1 MSRKRSLTAS
11 RVAVGRGRWEEGKR
25 DGHEVGREEK
35 KVKEEE
41 GVEVSRRNLQKY
53 IAAQEAGSN
62 RASSVPRDPRY
73 RRAISRRLV
82 AGDCCS
88 ARCVEL
94 RKSELACPPRD
105 WRNDPERYTPLSTTR
120 NTCCL
125 RACLTCM
132 QHVVS
137 KLFFD
142 RFGIRDI
149 FLRLT
154 KRQFSHL
161 HHRVFQIVPGRIQ
174 ESSITRRRKLIR
186 FVGGYNKKVSGEAR
200 RGRSSEAFD
209 KRIWRIRVRAG
220 FRVRNREKMTPER
233 EETRRRVL
241 WLEGRKKRRCYK

>member
-1 MSRKRSLTAS
+1 M
-11 RVAVGRGRWEEGKR
+11 
-25 DGHEVGREEK
+25 
-35 KVKEEE
+35 
-41 GVEVSRRNLQKY
+41 EVSRRNLQKY

-94 RKSELACPPRD
+94 RKSELACPPCVTGVTTLKD
-105 WRNDPERYTPLSTTR
+105 TLPVNDKEYVLPSRVSNVYATR
-120 NTCCL
+120 RLKIVL
-125 RACLTCM
+125 RSIW
-132 QHVVS
+132 HP
-137 KLFFD
+137 
-142 RFGIRDI
+142 RI

-233 EETRRRVL
+233 ERRH
-241 WLEGRKKRRCYK
+241 GGGYFG